1 MKKTYRS
8 AGGKTVDLETLMLKN
23 EDVRAVG
30 NMNVNARG
38 DVISPE
44 NKKVASRSEQVN
56 KQYRKQHSKTVRDN
70 PVASS
75 KKAAQAT
82 ARNIAKAIVDST
94 SSQAITGLDDSIV
107 NDIAADAQVTTE
119 ASLDN
124 AEKGGLAS
132 AIAKVKEIKQEPL
145 KSPRES
151 ERGGDG
157 VNKI

>member
-1 MKKTYRS
+1 MKKTYKS
-8 AGGKTVDLETLMLKN
+8 AHGATIDFQSLILKN

-56 KQYRKQHSKTVRDN
+56 KQYRKQHSNRVRDI

-75 KKAAQAT
+75 KRNAKETAEKVAQA
-82 ARNIAKAIVDST
+82 IANST
-94 SSQAITGLDDSIV
+94 VAEPITGLDEIV
-107 NDIAADAQVTTE
+107 NEIAEEAQVSTE
-119 ASLDN
+119 AELEQ

-132 AIAKVKEIKQEPL
+132 AIAKVKEVKQQPQP
-145 KSPRES
+145 SPREE

-157 VNKI
+157 VKKI